1 MVPAGKEP
9 RKFDNTVMPGSQPTV
24 QQQPNFSDCGIYLL
38 QYIESFFRD
47 PIADYNFPIKSI
59 KQWFTKEEV
68 EGKRGYIAEL
78 IRKLATAQNP
88 GKELSFPALNFLNP
102 ENEGE
107 DSEEEEEEDDEP
119 IPLPQVATGEG
130 EVVGGTL
137 VSQVRLTASTSSS
150 VGPGRLLVTPAKQ
163 QGKVLIQKTGTFNQ
177 TQLKAL
183 NAVPPGVTVTPAR
196 TLASNISLNPVT
208 SSKPGSS
215 GTGVGVSLASS
226 TSSVPPIT
234 LGDSIQTSPDST
246 SHEDSYS
253 EGGGGSER
261 QGEGEAGQG
270 VQPGGDTIAIQPD
283 SQGFES
289 GKRAAEQGGPE
300 GGAKRTKSE
309 EES

>member
-1 MVPAGKEP
+1 MTIGSTTITRVIPGSNGREDIKFLEEDGSDRDEAEASEDEMDDDEEEPGAKKPEDQVAAALAIKQPCIIVFDSLAGSSKARTIQTLREYLTCEWKRKMVSQGKEA
-9 RKFDNTVMPGSQPTV
+9 RVFTKENMPGGSPKV

-102 ENEGE
+102 EKEGE

-137 VSQVRLTASTSSS
+137 VSQVRLTA
-150 VGPGRLLVTPAKQ
+150 
-163 QGKVLIQKTGTFNQ
+163 
-177 TQLKAL
+177 
-183 NAVPPGVTVTPAR
+183 
-196 TLASNISLNPVT
+196 
-208 SSKPGSS
+208 
-215 GTGVGVSLASS
+215 
-226 TSSVPPIT
+226 
-234 LGDSIQTSPDST
+234 
-246 SHEDSYS
+246 
-253 EGGGGSER
+253 
-261 QGEGEAGQG
+261 
-270 VQPGGDTIAIQPD
+270 
-283 SQGFES
+283 
-289 GKRAAEQGGPE
+289 
-300 GGAKRTKSE
+300 
-309 EES
+309 

>member
-1 MVPAGKEP
+1 MQSHLG
-9 RKFDNTVMPGSQPTV
+9 
-24 QQQPNFSDCGIYLL
+24 
-38 QYIESFFRD
+38 
-47 PIADYNFPIKSI
+47 
-59 KQWFTKEEV
+59 
-68 EGKRGYIAEL
+68 
-78 IRKLATAQNP
+78 
-88 GKELSFPALNFLNP
+88 
-102 ENEGE
+102 
-107 DSEEEEEEDDEP
+107 
-119 IPLPQVATGEG
+119 
-130 EVVGGTL
+130 
-137 VSQVRLTASTSSS
+137 
-150 VGPGRLLVTPAKQ
+150 LLVTPAKQ

-196 TLASNISLNPVT
+196 TLANNISIRKLNPVT

-226 TSSVPPIT
+226 SSSVPPIT

-253 EGGGGSER
+253 EGAGASER
-261 QGEGEAGQG
+261 QGEGEPGPG
-270 VQPGGDTIAIQPD
+270 VQAGGDTIAIQPD